1 MKIIFLGQNGIL
13 IESKKSTFV
22 IDPYLSD
29 SVAKTE
35 PQNVRRQKIDER
47 FLKIKPDVVLIT
59 HSHAD
64 HYDEETL
71 DAPDED
77 DDIFG
82 DDLFPFVRGNQR

>member
-1 MKIIFLGQNGIL
+1 MKIVFLGQNGIL

-22 IDPYLSD
+22 VDPYLSD
-29 SVAKTE
+29 SVAETE
-35 PQNVRRQKIDER
+35 PQNVRRQKIDEK

-71 DAPDED
+71 DKLCE
-77 DDIFG
+77 IIRNKENEG
-82 DDLFPFVRGNQR
+82 K